1 MKTTNST
8 NTTNTTKVTNTTK
21 TTNTTK
27 NSYPTFIAS
36 SNGAFLVFVPDLDI
50 YTEGNSLTEAIE
62 AARDAIGIKGI
73 AMEDDGI
80 VIPDPSTSEQ
90 SLAKAREDAD
100 DVFDYSQG
108 ILTYVDVDFHEYRL
122 KHDNRM
128 VRRNVTLPCWLDYA
142 AEKAQLNVSKIL
154 QEALKKTL
162 KTTR

>member
-1 MKTTNST
+1 M
-8 NTTNTTKVTNTTK
+8 
-21 TTNTTK
+21 
-27 NSYPTFIAS
+27 
-36 SNGAFLVFVPDLDI
+36 
-50 YTEGNSLTEAIE
+50 
-62 AARDAIGIKGI
+62 ARDAIGIKGI
-73 AMEDDGI
+73 SLEDDGI
-80 VIPDPSTSEQ
+80 DIPDPSTSDQAIE
-90 SLAKAREDAD
+90 KARREAD

-162 KTTR
+162 KLSR

>member
-1 MKTTNST
+1 MKTT
-8 NTTNTTKVTNTTK
+8 K
-21 TTNTTK
+21 TISTTK
-27 NSYPTFIAS
+27 NSYPTFIAD
-36 SNGAFLVFVPDLDI
+36 NKGAVRVFVPDLDI
-50 YTEGNSLTEAIE
+50 YTEGNSLTDAI
-62 AARDAIGIKGI
+62 AMARDAIGIKGI
-73 AMEDDGI
+73 SLEDDGI
-80 VIPDPSTSEQ
+80 DIPDPSTSDQAIE
-90 SLAKAREDAD
+90 KARREAD

-162 KTTR
+162 KLSR

>member
-1 MKTTNST
+1 MKTI
-8 NTTNTTKVTNTTK
+8 K
-21 TTNTTK
+21 TISTTK
-27 NSYPTFIAS
+27 NSYPTFIAD
-36 SNGAFLVFVPDLDI
+36 NKGTFLVFVPDLDI
-50 YTEGNSLTEAIE
+50 YTEGNSLTDAI
-62 AARDAIGIKGI
+62 AMARDAIGIKGI
-73 AMEDDGI
+73 SLEDDGI
-80 VIPDPSTSEQ
+80 DIPDPSTSDQAIE
-90 SLAKAREDAD
+90 KARREAD

-162 KTTR
+162 KMSR

>member
-1 MKTTNST
+1 MKTT
-8 NTTNTTKVTNTTK
+8 K
-21 TTNTTK
+21 TISTTK
-27 NSYPTFIAS
+27 NSYPTFIAD
-36 SNGAFLVFVPDLDI
+36 NKGAFLVFVPDLDI
-50 YTEGNSLTEAIE
+50 YTEGNSLTDAI
-62 AARDAIGIKGI
+62 AMARDAIGIKGI
-73 AMEDDGI
+73 SLEDDGI
-80 VIPDPSTSEQ
+80 DIPDPSTSDQAIE
-90 SLAKAREDAD
+90 KARREAD

-162 KTTR
+162 KMSR